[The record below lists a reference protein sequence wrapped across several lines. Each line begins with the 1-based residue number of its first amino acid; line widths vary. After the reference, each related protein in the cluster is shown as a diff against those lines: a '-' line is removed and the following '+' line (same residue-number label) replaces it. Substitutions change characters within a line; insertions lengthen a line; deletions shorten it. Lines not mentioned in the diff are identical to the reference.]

1 MITAAEVA
9 FQKAAHDNEVK
20 KFYKCQAVEQALWTQ
35 IIEAIEPDYLD
46 ALRNI
51 NTDMINKS
59 IPEIVEYLQV
69 NYGQITAEEMA
80 AKEDE
85 LNNYCYDPQTPVDKV
100 FLQITMQLS

>member
-1 MITAAEVA
+1 
-9 FQKAAHDNEVK
+9 
-20 KFYKCQAVEQALWTQ
+20 
-35 IIEAIEPDYLD
+35 
-46 ALRNI
+46 
-51 NTDMINKS
+51 MINKS